1 MVVVDAL
8 EGEAADELEAHAAVA
23 VDKLVDIVVAVDKL
37 KDGVVAVDELEDVVV
52 AVDELKEGVVV
63 AVDEL
68 EVVEGGAVREPCFGA
83 GEVGRV
89 ELTVAAAYVTGD
101 RLSFSFSKKHSVSS
115 FWLTLFSIGRHSAR
129 APWESEV
136 MGRARYSSS
145 AFSAKSS
152 TSVVPCGVS
161 LS

>member
-1 MVVVDAL
+1 M
-8 EGEAADELEAHAAVA
+8 
-23 VDKLVDIVVAVDKL
+23 
-37 KDGVVAVDELEDVVV
+37 
-52 AVDELKEGVVV
+52 V

-68 EVVEGGAVREPCFGA
+68 EVVEGGAVREPCFGT

-89 ELTVAAAYVTGD
+89 ELTAAAAYVTGD

-115 FWLTLFSIGRHSAR
+115 FGPTLFAIGRLFSR

-136 MGRARYSSS
+136 VGRERSSSS

-152 TSVVPCGVS
+152 TSVVPCCVS